1 MDRPISSYPVI
12 ATKRTLNVRK
22 ARLHIF
28 FFLKNVNG
36 LLMILFVSSSY
47 KRSSGSF
54 ISRPSLA
61 KLDHFVIA

>member
-1 MDRPISSYPVI
+1 MYGKLDC
-12 ATKRTLNVRK
+12 TF
-22 ARLHIF
+22 F